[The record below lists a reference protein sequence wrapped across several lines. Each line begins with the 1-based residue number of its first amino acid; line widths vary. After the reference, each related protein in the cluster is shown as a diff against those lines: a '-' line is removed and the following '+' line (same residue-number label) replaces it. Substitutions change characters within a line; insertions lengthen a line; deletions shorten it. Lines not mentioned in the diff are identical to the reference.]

1 MVLNFR
7 ENNNLMQFTVS
18 VPLHSLALQIFEQ
31 RQSRLTLKSVVLW
44 TMGGKRVPV
53 MNSDFVWTKCLKCL
67 FLFTENILYEG
78 PVSVWTEWIT
88 ETQCEIV
95 NKTESEQQPSVS
107 RDHVQWF
114 LKYYC
119 NQPACVYFTK
129 HHVSTSLFFFY
140 RWPQIRQM
148 TTILQGAW
156 KRPWQKTKTCNRQGK
171 HSQKR
176 CHRLIA
182 SN

>member
-18 VPLHSLALQIFEQ
+18 VPLHSLVLQIFEQ
-31 RQSRLTLKSVVLW
+31 RQSRLTLKSVILW

-129 HHVSTSLFFFY
+129 HHVSTSLFFFLQVTTDTADDNHPS
-140 RWPQIRQM
+140 RCMKTTVAKDKNMQPARQ
-148 TTILQGAW
+148 TQPKEVPSADS
-156 KRPWQKTKTCNRQGK
+156 K
-171 HSQKR
+171 
-176 CHRLIA
+176 
-182 SN
+182 

>member
-31 RQSRLTLKSVVLW
+31 RQSRLTLKSVILW

-129 HHVSTSLFFFY
+129 HHVSTSLFFFFTGDHRY
-140 RWPQIRQM
+140 GRWQPSFKVHENDRGKRQKHA
-148 TTILQGAW
+148 TGKANTAKRGAIGW
-156 KRPWQKTKTCNRQGK
+156 
-171 HSQKR
+171 
-176 CHRLIA
+176 
-182 SN
+182 